1 MGEIFL
7 VLWLRSS
14 WKVPCVHARFS
25 IEGCQFT
32 EKSWARCGL
41 HSYSANRRV
50 SSWTQFAS
58 SKGQFLLEGRDLKK
72 ILLAIHLSTII
83 HPFNTRITYR
93 IRIRWQYLVLRVAEV
108 FALRFSTWW
117 GWAETST
124 GVQKQLFAAR
134 YGSSLY
140 FYAHK
145 CSLIVFN
152 SCASHSLSL
161 LSCSPT
167 CNI

>member
-32 EKSWARCGL
+32 EKSRARCGL

-72 ILLAIHLSTII
+72 ILLAIHFSTII
-83 HPFNTRITYR
+83 HPFSTRITYKGR
-93 IRIRWQYLVLRVAEV
+93 VLLTV
-108 FALRFSTWW
+108 F
-117 GWAETST
+117 G
-124 GVQKQLFAAR
+124 AACCW
-134 YGSSLY
+134 SI
-140 FYAHK
+140 
-145 CSLIVFN
+145 CVEI
-152 SCASHSLSL
+152 
-161 LSCSPT
+161 
-167 CNI
+167 